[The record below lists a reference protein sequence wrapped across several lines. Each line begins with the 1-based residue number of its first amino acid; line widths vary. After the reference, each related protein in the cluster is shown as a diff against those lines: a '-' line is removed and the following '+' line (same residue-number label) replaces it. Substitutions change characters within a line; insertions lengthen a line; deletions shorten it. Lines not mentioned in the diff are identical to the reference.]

1 MRVHLLKPLHGWRAF
16 AGEVGVVVL
25 GVLLALGAQQWVE
38 RISWKMDVTEA
49 KQDLAAELEL
59 DLFNAQERVQMETC
73 IERRLNQLND
83 LIDHPPPKRWTLLP
97 GRGVVPI
104 EIWSSSAW
112 DTAVADGAV
121 SHMSRDER
129 TNYAS
134 IYSYVR
140 GLHAVVLEEYPVSV
154 EFRMLEHGGP
164 LSEASQDRLRAD
176 VARVHG
182 YNRILA
188 YASREAAAL
197 IEARGVRLTPA
208 HQQEISK
215 EGCALPKDTLGGTG
229 KA

>member
-1 MRVHLLKPLHGWRAF
+1 MRRNAYTWRP
-16 AGEVGVVVL
+16 
-25 GVLLALGAQQWVE
+25 
-38 RISWKMDVTEA
+38 
-49 KQDLAAELEL
+49 
-59 DLFNAQERVQMETC
+59 C
-73 IERRLNQLND
+73 IERRLDQID
-83 LIDHPPPKRWTLLP
+83 HLIDHPPPKRWSFLP

-104 EIWSSSAW
+104 RVWSSSAW
-112 DTAVADGAV
+112 DTAVADGSV

-129 TNYAS
+129 SKYAS

-176 VARVHG
+176 VSRVHG

-197 IEARGVRLTPA
+197 IQTMGVRLTPA
-208 HQQEISK
+208 HQQEIAK
-215 EGCALPKDTLGGTG
+215 EDCPLPEDTLWGTRNG
-229 KA
+229 